1 MIKKMEDEL
10 MEEERKIKR
19 VRFLINL
26 TQSIIIQSD
35 LSLREVLTLTEETKM
50 AVLGLFPDKESV
62 YDLIYAPRF
71 SRLIFEKYGISED
84 LTDTI
89 N

>member
-10 MEEERKIKR
+10 KEEERKIR
-19 VRFLINL
+19 RMRFLINL

-71 SRLIFEKYGISED
+71 SRLIYEKYGISKD
-84 LTDTI
+84 LTDAI

>member
-1 MIKKMEDEL
+1 MEDEL
-10 MEEERKIKR
+10 KEEERKIR
-19 VRFLINL
+19 RMRFLINL

-71 SRLIFEKYGISED
+71 SRLIYEKYGISKD
-84 LTDTI
+84 LTDAI

>member
-1 MIKKMEDEL
+1 MEDEFK
-10 MEEERKIKR
+10 EEERKIR
-19 VRFLINL
+19 RMRFLINL

-71 SRLIFEKYGISED
+71 SRLIYEKYDISED
-84 LTDTI
+84 LTDAI